1 MSRLQK
7 YFLFITLI
15 IVGCSF
21 IFSLVQAQ
29 TTSSSSLSEIT
40 LPMPVPGSESYFRAK
55 VVTILE
61 EKKQN
66 LGGEDQS
73 HQKLSLQILS
83 GPDRGKR
90 IEIDYG
96 GSSAIQ
102 GLSRLNIGDVVVVAK
117 SLNISLGKEVYD
129 ITDYYRGN
137 SLIIVVLIFFVLA
150 VVFGRKRGIMAIVGM
165 LFSALVLFYFITP
178 RILHGG
184 NPLTASIIGGVLI
197 IVFSL
202 YLSHGFNK
210 RTSIALVCS
219 LLTLGFTIAFDVAFV
234 SLTKLSGAGSEE
246 AFYLQVDTG
255 SIDLRGLL
263 LGGIIIGVLGVL
275 DDVTTAQVASIEE
288 VAKANPRLTFKQLYT
303 SGLSVGR
310 EHIASLVNTLVLA
323 YVGAAFP
330 LILLYSLN
338 KNLPLWML
346 LNSNFIAEELVRTA
360 VGSIALVLAVPITT
374 VIASYLYRGLG
385 GTHITDSSIPSVSRE
400 DRVRRLWGNN
410 DTPHSHHH

>member
-1 MSRLQK
+1 MPRLQK
-7 YFLFITLI
+7 FFLIITLTI
-15 IVGCSF
+15 LGCSF
-21 IFSLVQAQ
+21 IFSLAQAQ
-29 TTSSSSLSEIT
+29 TSSPSSSSEVT
-40 LPMPVPGSESYFRAK
+40 LPTSVPGRESYFRAK

-61 EKKQN
+61 EGKKK
-66 LGGEDQS
+66 LDGEDQS
-73 HQKLSLQILS
+73 YQKLSLQALS
-83 GPDRGKR
+83 GPDQGKQ

-96 GSSAIQ
+96 GSTAIQ
-102 GLSRLNIGDVVVVAK
+102 GLPRLNAGDTVVVAK
-117 SLNISLGKEVYD
+117 SIDASSNKEVYD

-137 SLIIVVLIFFVLA
+137 SLIVVVLIFFILA

-219 LLTLGFTIAFDVAFV
+219 LLTLGLTIAFDVAFV
-234 SLTKLSGAGSEE
+234 SITKLSGAGSEE
-246 AFYLQVDTG
+246 AFYLQVGTG
-255 SIDLRGLL
+255 NIDLRGLL

-288 VAKANPRLTFKQLYT
+288 VAKANSRLTFKQLYT

-374 VIASYLYRGLG
+374 VIAAYLYRGLG
-385 GTHITDSSIPSVSRE
+385 GFSTSIPSSFSSSQ
-400 DRVRRLWGNN
+400 DNRVRRLWGKS
-410 DTPHSHHH
+410 DATHSHHH

>member
-1 MSRLQK
+1 M
-7 YFLFITLI
+7 
-15 IVGCSF
+15 
-21 IFSLVQAQ
+21 SLVQKIFIAILISIMSGSFFLPVHAQ
-29 TTSSSSLSEIT
+29 TVSTTSRSTEISSPPTST
-40 LPMPVPGSESYFRAK
+40 DTYARAK
-55 VVTILE
+55 VASIIE
-61 EKKQN
+61 EGKREID
-66 LGGEDQS
+66 GEEQS
-73 HQKLSLQILS
+73 YQKISLQILS
-83 GPDRGKR
+83 GPDQGKR
-90 IEIDYG
+90 VEVDYG
-96 GSSAIQ
+96 GSFVIQ
-102 GLSRLNIGDVVVVAK
+102 GLSRVKVGDLVVVTKMFNVVENK
-117 SLNISLGKEVYD
+117 NVYYV
-129 ITDYYRGN
+129 TDYYRGT
-137 SLIIVVLIFFVLA
+137 SLIIVVGIFFILA
-150 VVFGRKRGIMAIVGM
+150 VIFGRKRGIMAIVGM
-165 LFSALVLFYFITP
+165 IFSALVLFYFITP

-184 NPLTASIIGGVLI
+184 NPLTASIIGGILI

-219 LLTLGFTIAFDVAFV
+219 LLTLGLTIGFDLAFV
-234 SLTKLSGAGSEE
+234 ALTKLSGAGSEE
-246 AFYLQVDTG
+246 AFYLQVGTG

-288 VAKANPRLTFKQLYT
+288 ISKANTRLTFKELYK

-338 KNLPLWML
+338 KNVPLWML

-374 VIASYLYRGLG
+374 VIAAYLYRGSGIISSPTSLSL
-385 GTHITDSSIPSVSRE
+385 TRTDRI
-400 DRVRRLWGNN
+400 RRLWRENN
-410 DTPHSHHH
+410 TPKHHH